1 MRRGVMEKKK
11 KNIIE
16 EIEQTLDKKLT
27 VAEMYA
33 NRPRKWVL
41 YLAIVLL
48 IVVMVGW
55 SASDIKFT
63 GLTVTGT
70 EVAKGVL
77 HGVFSP
83 DKALLFGTSDTDVPY
98 LLLQTIAI
106 AVLGTLI
113 GAVLAIPFAFL
124 ASFNI
129 MPKPVAYAVR
139 VLILMIRTIPSIVW
153 ALMWIRV
160 TGPGAACGVI
170 TQSICSIGMI
180 SKMYI
185 TAIEDLDTHILESLD
200 AMGCTPFQKIR
211 YGVIPQLTAS
221 FISTTIYRFD
231 INLKDATTLGIVGAG
246 GIGASLVQCLNSRRW
261 AMVGAFVWGLMVLV
275 LIIELVSTRIRRK
288 LAHGA

>member
-1 MRRGVMEKKK
+1 MEKKK
-11 KNIIE
+11 KNLIE

-70 EVAKGVL
+70 EVAKGVV

-83 DKALLFGTSDTDVPY
+83 DTALLFGTSDTDVPY

>member
-1 MRRGVMEKKK
+1 MEKKK
-11 KNIIE
+11 KNLIE

-48 IVVMVGW
+48 IVIMVGW

-139 VLILMIRTIPSIVW
+139 VLILMIRTILSIVW

>member
-1 MRRGVMEKKK
+1 MEKKK
-11 KNIIE
+11 KRSIE
-16 EIEQTLDKKLT
+16 ALEQALDQKLT

-33 NRPRKWVL
+33 NRPRKWLL
-41 YLAIVLL
+41 YLAIVLV
-48 IVVMVGW
+48 IVLLVGW
-55 SASDIKFT
+55 SAKDIRFT

-83 DKALLFGTSDTDVPY
+83 DTDLLFGTKATDVPY

-106 AVLGTLI
+106 AVLGTLF

-129 MPKPVAYAVR
+129 MPKPIAYAVR
-139 VLILMIRTIPSIVW
+139 ILILMIRTIPSIVW

-170 TQSICSIGMI
+170 TQSVCSIGMI

-261 AMVGAFVWGLMVLV
+261 AMVGSFVWGLMALV

>member
-1 MRRGVMEKKK
+1 MM
-11 KNIIE
+11 KNNKTKTRPTIE
-16 EIEQTLDKKLT
+16 EIEQTIDKKLT
-27 VAEMYA
+27 AAEMYA
-33 NRPRKWVL
+33 NRPRKWLL
-41 YLAIVLL
+41 YMLVALCIALL
-48 IVVMVGW
+48 VGW
-55 SASDIKFT
+55 SSKDIRFT
-63 GLTVTGT
+63 GLTATGT

-77 HGVFSP
+77 HGVFGP
-83 DKALLFGTSDTDVPY
+83 DFNLMFGGSDTDVPY
-98 LLLQTIAI
+98 LLLQTVAI

-113 GAVLAIPFAFL
+113 GAIIAIPFAFL

-129 MPKPVAYAVR
+129 MPKPVAYVVR
-139 VLILMIRTIPSIVW
+139 IIILMIRTIPSIVW

-170 TQSICSIGMI
+170 TQSVCSIGMI

-261 AMVGAFVWGLMVLV
+261 AMVGSFVWGLMVLV
-275 LIIELVSTRIRRK
+275 LLIEFVSTRIRRK

>member
-1 MRRGVMEKKK
+1 MAKRTKLE
-11 KNIIE
+11 NFE
-16 EIEQTLDKKLT
+16 ETFDRKLT
-27 VAEMYA
+27 AAEAYA
-33 NRPRKWVL
+33 NRPRYWML
-41 YLAIVLL
+41 YTLIVL
-48 IVVMVGW
+48 IVVTLVSW
-55 SASDIKFT
+55 SSSDIHFT
-63 GLTVTGT
+63 GLTATGT
-70 EVAKGVL
+70 QVAKGVVN
-77 HGVFSP
+77 GVFDP
-83 DKALLFGTSDTDVPY
+83 DLSLMFGTGETDVPY

-124 ASFNI
+124 ASTNI
-129 MPKPVAYAVR
+129 MPKPVAYLFR
-139 VLILMIRTIPSIVW
+139 LIILLIRTIPSLVW

-170 TQSICSIGMI
+170 TQSVCSIGMI

-200 AMGCTPFQKIR
+200 AMGCNAFEKIR
-211 YGVIPQLTAS
+211 YGVLPQLTAS

-261 AMVGAFVWGLMVLV
+261 AMVGSFVWGLMVLA
-275 LIIELVSTRIRRK
+275 LIIEFFSTRIRRK
-288 LAHGA
+288 LAHGT

>member
-1 MRRGVMEKKK
+1 MEKKK
-11 KNIIE
+11 KNLIE

-221 FISTTIYRFD
+221 FISTTIYSFD

>member
-1 MRRGVMEKKK
+1 MM
-11 KNIIE
+11 KNNKTKTRPTIE
-16 EIEQTLDKKLT
+16 EIEQTIDKKLT
-27 VAEMYA
+27 AAEMYA
-33 NRPRKWVL
+33 NRPRKWLL
-41 YLAIVLL
+41 YMLVALCIALL
-48 IVVMVGW
+48 VGW
-55 SASDIKFT
+55 SSKDIRFT
-63 GLTVTGT
+63 GLTATGT

-77 HGVFSP
+77 HGVFGP
-83 DKALLFGTSDTDVPY
+83 DFNLMFGGSDTDVPY
-98 LLLQTIAI
+98 LLLQTVAI

-113 GAVLAIPFAFL
+113 GAILAIPFAFL

-129 MPKPVAYAVR
+129 MPKPVAYVVR
-139 VLILMIRTIPSIVW
+139 IIILMIRTIPSIVW

-170 TQSICSIGMI
+170 TQSVCSIGM
-180 SKMYI
+180 
-185 TAIEDLDTHILESLD
+185 
-200 AMGCTPFQKIR
+200 PFQKIR

-261 AMVGAFVWGLMVLV
+261 AMVGSFVWGLMVLV
-275 LIIELVSTRIRRK
+275 LLIEFVSTRIRRK

>member
-1 MRRGVMEKKK
+1 MEKKK
-11 KNIIE
+11 KNLIE

-129 MPKPVAYAVR
+129 MPKPVAYVVR

-231 INLKDATTLGIVGAG
+231 INLKYATTLGIVGAG

-275 LIIELVSTRIRRK
+275 LIIELISTRIRRK

>member
-1 MRRGVMEKKK
+1 MSK
-11 KNIIE
+11 KNRIE
-16 EIEQTLDKKLT
+16 ILEETLDRKLT
-27 VAEMYA
+27 AAEMYA
-33 NRPRKWVL
+33 SRPRKWLL
-41 YLAIVLL
+41 YTAIVLV
-48 IVVMVGW
+48 IVLLVGW
-55 SASDIKFT
+55 SAHDIRFT
-63 GLTVTGT
+63 GLTATGT
-70 EVAKGVL
+70 EVAKGVV
-77 HGVFSP
+77 HGVFNP
-83 DKALLFGTSDTDVPY
+83 DTALMFGTGESDVPY

-106 AVLGTLI
+106 AVLGTLF
-113 GAVLAIPFAFL
+113 GAILAIPFAFL

-129 MPKPVAYAVR
+129 MPKPVAYVVR

-170 TQSICSIGMI
+170 TQSVCSIGMI

-231 INLKDATTLGIVGAG
+231 INLKDATPLGIVGAG

-261 AMVGAFVWGLMVLV
+261 AMVGAFVWGLMLLV
-275 LIIELVSTRIRRK
+275 LIIELISTRIRRK

>member
-1 MRRGVMEKKK
+1 MEKKK
-11 KNIIE
+11 KNLIE

-83 DKALLFGTSDTDVPY
+83 DKALLFGTSDTYVPY

>member
-1 MRRGVMEKKK
+1 METKK

-48 IVVMVGW
+48 IVILVGW

>member
-1 MRRGVMEKKK
+1 MEKKK
-11 KNIIE
+11 KSLIE

-83 DKALLFGTSDTDVPY
+83 DTSLLFGTSDTDVPY
-98 LLLQTIAI
+98 LLQTIAI

-261 AMVGAFVWGLMVLV
+261 AMVGAFVWGLMVLG

>member
-1 MRRGVMEKKK
+1 MEKKK
-11 KNIIE
+11 RSIE
-16 EIEQTLDKKLT
+16 ALEQVLDQKLT

-33 NRPRKWVL
+33 NRPRKWLL
-41 YLAIVLL
+41 YLAIVLV
-48 IVVMVGW
+48 IVLLVGW
-55 SASDIKFT
+55 SAKDIRFT

-83 DKALLFGTSDTDVPY
+83 DTDLLFGTKATDVPY

-106 AVLGTLI
+106 AVLGTLF

-129 MPKPVAYAVR
+129 MPKPIAYAVR
-139 VLILMIRTIPSIVW
+139 ILILMIRTIPSIVW

-170 TQSICSIGMI
+170 TQSVCSIGMI

-231 INLKDATTLGIVGAG
+231 INLKDAPTLGIVGAG

-261 AMVGAFVWGLMVLV
+261 AMVGSFVWGLMVLV

>member
-1 MRRGVMEKKK
+1 MDKKK
-11 KNIIE
+11 KLNIE
-16 EIEQTLDKKLT
+16 EIEQMLDRKLT
-27 VAEMYA
+27 VAEVYA
-33 NRPRKWVL
+33 NRPHKWIV
-41 YLAIVLL
+41 YTAIVLI
-48 IVVMVGW
+48 IVTLVGW
-55 SASDIKFT
+55 SAADIKFT
-63 GLTVTGT
+63 GLTATGT

-77 HGVFSP
+77 HGVFHP
-83 DKALLFGTSDTDVPY
+83 DTNLMFGTTNTDVPY
-98 LLLQTIAI
+98 LLLQTMAI
-106 AVLGTLI
+106 AVLGTLF
-113 GAVLAIPFAFL
+113 GAILAIPFAFL

-129 MPKPVAYAVR
+129 MPKPEAYVGR
-139 VLILMIRTIPSIVW
+139 LLILMIRTIPSIVW

>member
-1 MRRGVMEKKK
+1 MEKKK
-11 KNIIE
+11 KSLIE

-33 NRPRKWVL
+33 SRPRKWVL

-83 DKALLFGTSDTDVPY
+83 DTALLFGTSDTDVPY

-275 LIIELVSTRIRRK
+275 LIIELISTRIRRK

>member
-1 MRRGVMEKKK
+1 MNKKK
-11 KNIIE
+11 KSIEAIE
-16 EIEQTLDKKLT
+16 EALDRKLT

-33 NRPRKWVL
+33 NRPRKWLL
-41 YLAIVLL
+41 YTFIVLVIAL
-48 IVVMVGW
+48 LVGW
-55 SASDIKFT
+55 SAADISYT
-63 GLTVTGT
+63 GLTATGT
-70 EVAKGVL
+70 EVAKGVI
-77 HGVFSP
+77 HGVFNP
-83 DKALLFGTSDTDVPY
+83 DLDLMFGTGDSDVPY

-106 AVLGTLI
+106 AVLGTLF
-113 GAVLAIPFAFL
+113 GAILAIPFAFL

-129 MPKPVAYAVR
+129 MPKPVAYVVR

-170 TQSICSIGMI
+170 TQSVCSIGII

-261 AMVGAFVWGLMVLV
+261 AMVGSFVWGLMVLV
-275 LIIELVSTRIRRK
+275 LIIELVSTKIRRR

>member
-1 MRRGVMEKKK
+1 MEKKK
-11 KNIIE
+11 KSLIE

-83 DKALLFGTSDTDVPY
+83 DTALLFGTSDTDVPY

-139 VLILMIRTIPSIVW
+139 VLILMIRTVPSIVW

>member
-1 MRRGVMEKKK
+1 MEKKK
-11 KNIIE
+11 KNLIE

-275 LIIELVSTRIRRK
+275 LIIELVSTRIRRE

>member
-1 MRRGVMEKKK
+1 MKK
-11 KNIIE
+11 KNGSILE
-16 EIEQTLDKKLT
+16 TLDHKLT
-27 VAEMYA
+27 VAEAYA
-33 NRPRKWVL
+33 LRPRKWVL
-41 YLAIVLL
+41 YTVIVLIL
-48 IVVMVGW
+48 ATLVGW
-55 SASDIKFT
+55 SGSDVHFS
-63 GLTVTGT
+63 GLTSTGSS
-70 EVAKGVL
+70 VAQGVVSGIF
-77 HGVFSP
+77 HP
-83 DKALLFGTSDTDVPY
+83 DTSLMFGTGETDVPY

-106 AVLGTLI
+106 AVLGTI
-113 GAVLAIPFAFL
+113 FGAILAIPFAFL

-129 MPKPVAYAVR
+129 MPKAVAYIVR
-139 VLILMIRTIPSIVW
+139 ILILMIRTIPSIVW

-170 TQSICSIGMI
+170 TQSVCSIGMI

-211 YGVIPQLTAS
+211 YGVLPQLTAS

-261 AMVGAFVWGLMVLV
+261 GMVGSFVWGLMVLV
-275 LIIELVSTRIRRK
+275 LIIELISTRIRRK
-288 LAHGA
+288 LAHGE

>member
-1 MRRGVMEKKK
+1 MSK
-11 KNIIE
+11 KNKIE
-16 EIEQTLDKKLT
+16 MLEETLDRKLT

-33 NRPRKWVL
+33 NRPRKWLL
-41 YLAIVLL
+41 YTFIVLVIAL
-48 IVVMVGW
+48 LVGW
-55 SASDIKFT
+55 SAADISYT
-63 GLTVTGT
+63 GLTATGT
-70 EVAKGVL
+70 EVAKGVI
-77 HGVFSP
+77 HGVFNP
-83 DKALLFGTSDTDVPY
+83 DLDLMFGTGDSDVPY

-106 AVLGTLI
+106 AVLGTLF
-113 GAVLAIPFAFL
+113 GAILAIPFAFL

-129 MPKPVAYAVR
+129 MPKPVAYVVR

-170 TQSICSIGMI
+170 TQSVCSIGMI

-261 AMVGAFVWGLMVLV
+261 AMVGSFVWGLMVLV
-275 LIIELVSTRIRRK
+275 LIIELVSTKIRRR